1 MEVGARLRESAGQA
15 WVEEMA
21 ETTAFLGGVLAV
33 IHPSTYETGMKCVE
47 AIRNGDNVA
56 KKEGMEDVM
65 RTWSSPLT
73 TVFLMSNRD
82 TPLHRDTGAT
92 YTCMDLVVSVGSY
105 KSGEF
110 QVPGLGLDLWYRPGT
125 VIGLLGRIVRHR
137 AVAFGGRLC
146 FAQYL
151 RETVLESLGIAEP
164 EWINIRDLQDA
175 S

>member
-15 WVEEMA
+15 WVKAMA
-21 ETTAFLGGVLAV
+21 GSTAFLGGVLAV
-33 IHPSTYETGMKCVE
+33 IHPSTYNTGMKCVE
-47 AIRNGDNVA
+47 AIRTADDVA
-56 KKEGMEDVM
+56 KREGMEDVM

-73 TVFLMSNRD
+73 TVSLMSNRD

-92 YTCMDLVVSVGSY
+92 YTCMDLVVSVGNY
-105 KSGEF
+105 ISGEF

-125 VIGLLGRIVRHR
+125 VIGLLGRIVRHG

-151 RETVLESLGIAEP
+151 RETVLDSLGITQP
-164 EWINIRDLQDA
+164 EWINIRDLEEA